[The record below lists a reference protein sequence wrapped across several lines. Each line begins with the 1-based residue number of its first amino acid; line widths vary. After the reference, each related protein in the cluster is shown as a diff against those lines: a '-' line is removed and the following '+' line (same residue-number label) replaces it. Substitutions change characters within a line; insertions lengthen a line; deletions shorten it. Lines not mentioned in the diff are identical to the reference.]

1 MVAWTGGLRHRA
13 APETTAIAELL
24 DRCAADLAW
33 GQTYGKED
41 AADAFLDRYGWCELL
56 GLRGHF
62 VCDEVAMGLLLLGPA
77 THYPL
82 HRHAAEEV
90 YIVISGTAAWARGEA
105 AEALRPP
112 GSVIHHPPWMSHG
125 MRTAE
130 EPLLALYLWSGGD
143 LTQKSE
149 MA

>member
-1 MVAWTGGLRHRA
+1 MLS
-13 APETTAIAELL
+13 
-24 DRCAADLAW
+24 
-33 GQTYGKED
+33 
-41 AADAFLDRYGWCELL
+41 
-56 GLRGHF
+56 
-62 VCDEVAMGLLLLGPA
+62 LLLTGHA
-77 THYPL
+77 AAHAGGHAVGRRAR